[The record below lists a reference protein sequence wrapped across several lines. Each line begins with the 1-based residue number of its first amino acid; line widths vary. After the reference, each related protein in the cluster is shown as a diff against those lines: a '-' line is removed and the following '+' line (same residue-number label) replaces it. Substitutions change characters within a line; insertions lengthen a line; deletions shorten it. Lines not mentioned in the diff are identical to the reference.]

1 MASGNVRESRTAS
14 PRRRSSNTQ
23 DQRQFCNT
31 TRYLAQARDDLLQ
44 IKRYIARETGSRAIA
59 LRYME
64 KLRQQCRELAE
75 LPGTMGRAR
84 SDLMEGLRSIPHG
97 NYVILFRYRGALV
110 EIVSIIEG
118 HRDIEELFHS

>member
-1 MASGNVRESRTAS
+1 MY
-14 PRRRSSNTQ
+14 Q
-23 DQRQFCNT
+23 L
-31 TRYLAQARDDLLQ
+31 RYLAQARDDLLQ
-44 IKRYIARETGSRAIA
+44 IKRYIARETGSNAIA
-59 LRYME
+59 LRYTE

-75 LPGTMGRAR
+75 LPGTMGKAR

-118 HRDIEELFHS
+118 HRDIEGLFHS